1 MSGHSKWATI
11 KRKKG
16 ATDAKRGKIFS
27 KLIKEITVAAKMGG
41 GDPGGNPRLRTAVD
55 AAKAENMPND
65 NINRAIK
72 RGAGEM
78 EGVNYDEIT
87 YEAYGPGGAAI
98 MIEVL
103 TDNKNR
109 TVAEIRHTLSKGGGN
124 MGESGSVGWIF
135 HKKGSIS
142 VDKKATTED
151 ALMEFT
157 LEAGAEDIQD
167 GGDVFEVITDPA
179 SFEAVLKAIKAKN
192 LPTLSAKIGLIPQ
205 NTVKLTGDPAD
216 KMLKLMEHLEDN
228 DDVQNVY
235 ANFDISEEEME
246 KLTK

>member
-65 NINRAIK
+65 NIQRAIK
-72 RGAGEM
+72 RGSGEM
-78 EGVNYDEIT
+78 EGVTYDEIT

-109 TVAEIRHTLSKGGGN
+109 TVADIRHILSKGGGN

-135 HKKGSIS
+135 HKKGSIV
-142 VDKKATTED
+142 VDKKASAED
-151 ALMEFT
+151 ALMELS
-157 LEAGAEDIQD
+157 LEAGAEDLQD
-167 GGDVFEVITDPA
+167 SGDAFEVITDPGH
-179 SFEAVLKAIKAKN
+179 FDAVLKAIKGKII
-192 LPTLSAKIGLIPQ
+192 PTLSAKIGLTPQ
-205 NTVKLTGDPAD
+205 NTVKLTGDPAE
-216 KMLKLMEHLEDN
+216 KMLKLMENLEDH

-235 ANFDISEEEME
+235 SNFDISEDEME
-246 KLTK
+246 RLTK